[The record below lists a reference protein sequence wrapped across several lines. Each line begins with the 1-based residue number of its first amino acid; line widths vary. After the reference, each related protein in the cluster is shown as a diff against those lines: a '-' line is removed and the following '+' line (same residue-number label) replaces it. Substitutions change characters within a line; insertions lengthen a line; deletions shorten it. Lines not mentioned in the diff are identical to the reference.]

1 MPIGVYYCARMR
13 ARTLFNNI
21 YGVGYGVA
29 VCNERQYQSLCK
41 WNGKIAVPLFYL
53 YIAELQS
60 WKLRFSYMSISFG

>member
-1 MPIGVYYCARMR
+1 MYLLVHVLCVCCID
-13 ARTLFNNI
+13 I

-29 VCNERQYQSLCK
+29 VWVKGQYQGLEMR
-41 WNGKIAVPLFYL
+41 NGKICGPAFYV